1 MARRALG
8 LGFARDVLLF
18 LHQCTQPGRGVTD
31 EWVSMHFRDPISP
44 ADVLTLY
51 AEGHRSFQSASLEGA
66 YLARAG
72 LSRADLREAD
82 LFRANLGAADL
93 REANLQ
99 LAWLGGANLARA
111 NLQGANLKWASLI
124 GANLSRAKLCRA
136 YLYETMLSGADLSGA
151 SLVDATCN
159 GVSFED
165 VQTTEVRI
173 GSTRFINVR
182 LASLCS
188 SPCRHLDASAI
199 DLRTIV
205 RSRNDPGLTEFLR
218 RTGLAHSLSARLVM
232 LTKNLAAGE
241 LRQSTEHVLL
251 VHHRV
256 DAASAVKLHGIL
268 DSRGLTSY
276 LKPWVPE
283 TLFACRVH
291 LVVLLCSQSA
301 LRARGALRGLP
312 GIGSDRKVPRF
323 LVVALDDY
331 VHTATRIPT
340 SAAWSFDKDA
350 LHAALRSRVVA
361 DFSNARSAESYQCE
375 VDKLVAALRAPSSEA
390 GS

>member
-1 MARRALG
+1 MEFRG
-8 LGFARDVLLF
+8 PDSLL
-18 LHQCTQPGRGVTD
+18 
-31 EWVSMHFRDPISP
+31 ISP
-44 ADVLTLY
+44 SKLIALY
-51 AEGHRSFQSASLEGA
+51 SEGHRNFQSASLEGA
-66 YLARAG
+66 SLARAA

-82 LFRANLGAADL
+82 LFRANLGGADL
-93 REANLQ
+93 QGTNLQ

-111 NLQGANLKWASLI
+111 NLEGANLKWASLI

-136 YLYETMLSGADLSGA
+136 YLSQTMLSGADLSGA
-151 SLVDATCN
+151 SLVDTTCD

-165 VQTTEVRI
+165 VQTTEVRL

-188 SPCRHLDASAI
+188 SPCKHLDVSAI

-232 LTKNLAAGE
+232 LAKNLGAGE
-241 LRQSTEHVLL
+241 LRQSTEQVLL

-256 DAASAVKLHGIL
+256 DTASAVKLQGML

-291 LVVLLCSQSA
+291 LVVLLCSQAA
-301 LRARGALRGLP
+301 LRARGAMRGLP
-312 GIGSDRKVPRF
+312 IIGSDGTVPPF
-323 LVVALDDY
+323 MVVALDDY

-340 SAAWSFDKDA
+340 SAAWTFDKHA
-350 LHAALRSRVVA
+350 LYEAFRNRVTA
-361 DFSNARSAESYQCE
+361 DFSAAWTAESYQAE
-375 VDKLVAALRAPSSEA
+375 VDKLVAALRAPSHP
-390 GS
+390 